1 MGLNKYKIINLFESI
16 WNLNSRRFLLY
27 KKLHI
32 VGCFSMSIVVVMNEK
47 QGISLL
53 CGIGVVLGIIS
64 VLTILLSVVIFFFQS
79 KKATK

>member
-1 MGLNKYKIINLFESI
+1 
-16 WNLNSRRFLLY
+16 
-27 KKLHI
+27 
-32 VGCFSMSIVVVMNEK
+32 MSIVVVMNEK

-64 VLTILLSVVIFFFQS
+64 VLTILLSVVIFFFQN